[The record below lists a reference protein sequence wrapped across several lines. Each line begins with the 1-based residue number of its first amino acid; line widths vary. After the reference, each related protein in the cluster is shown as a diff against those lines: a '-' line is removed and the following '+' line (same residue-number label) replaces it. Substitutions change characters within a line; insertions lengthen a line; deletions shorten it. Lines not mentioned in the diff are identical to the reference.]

1 MEFNWS
7 IYINGGI
14 WLIILILIIYLAFR
28 RLRIKE
34 NEDFE
39 KRDN

>member
-1 MEFNWS
+1 MRMIPILITGF
-7 IYINGGI
+7 
-14 WLIILILIIYLAFR
+14 LIISIIYLIVK
-28 RLRIKE
+28 RIQDKE

>member
-1 MEFNWS
+1 MEFTWP
-7 IYINGGI
+7 IYINGGLWI
-14 WLIILILIIYLAFR
+14 VLLILIIYLAFR

-34 NEDFE
+34 TEDFE